1 MSQGWKR
8 NTFKLGYVDGLVRIY
23 TDEEPAKGDKL
34 LPEGRKLDDTIL
46 DGWKLKESHGDSKL
60 VMKDESEGWNNA
72 NSWTRTSP
80 NFAFN
85 ISNVTG
91 DDEDAVKKRNVDA
104 ATPDDNDNMTV
115 NIADLIDPGGWKL
128 LLLLPENVKVKMLC
142 TAKI

>member
-1 MSQGWKR
+1 
-8 NTFKLGYVDGLVRIY
+8 
-23 TDEEPAKGDKL
+23 
-34 LPEGRKLDDTIL
+34 
-46 DGWKLKESHGDSKL
+46 
-60 VMKDESEGWNNA
+60 MKDESEGWNNA

-104 ATPDDNDNMTV
+104 ATPDDNDNMTA

>member
-1 MSQGWKR
+1 
-8 NTFKLGYVDGLVRIY
+8 
-23 TDEEPAKGDKL
+23 
-34 LPEGRKLDDTIL
+34 
-46 DGWKLKESHGDSKL
+46 
-60 VMKDESEGWNNA
+60 MKDESEGWNNA

-85 ISNVTG
+85 ISSVTG

-104 ATPDDNDNMTV
+104 ATPDDNDNMTA
-115 NIADLIDPGGWKL
+115 NNADLIDPGGWKL

>member
-1 MSQGWKR
+1 
-8 NTFKLGYVDGLVRIY
+8 
-23 TDEEPAKGDKL
+23 
-34 LPEGRKLDDTIL
+34 
-46 DGWKLKESHGDSKL
+46 
-60 VMKDESEGWNNA
+60 MKDESEGWNNA

-104 ATPDDNDNMTV
+104 ATPDNDNMTA
-115 NIADLIDPGGWKL
+115 NNADLIDRGGWKL